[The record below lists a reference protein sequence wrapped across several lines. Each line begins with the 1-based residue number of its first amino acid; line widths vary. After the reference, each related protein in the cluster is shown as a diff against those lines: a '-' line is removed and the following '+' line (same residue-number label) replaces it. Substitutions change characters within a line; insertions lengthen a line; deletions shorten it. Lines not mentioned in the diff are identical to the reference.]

1 MDWRVVGRPVRRVG
15 VDGRLRTFK
24 QRGREGR
31 ARADGVSRCVSGYLP
46 GSWAAREGCRQ
57 AVQLLMPAEG
67 GAADNGGHS
76 TLRRWDFA
84 GDVCVVVVVVAGA

>member
-1 MDWRVVGRPVRRVG
+1 MDWRIVGRLVRRVG

-24 QRGREGR
+24 QRERGGR

-46 GSWAAREGCRQ
+46 GSWATREGVQ
-57 AVQLLMPAEG
+57 AGCVIADACG
-67 GAADNGGHS
+67 GGADNGGHS

-84 GDVCVVVVVVAGA
+84 GDVCVVVVDAGA